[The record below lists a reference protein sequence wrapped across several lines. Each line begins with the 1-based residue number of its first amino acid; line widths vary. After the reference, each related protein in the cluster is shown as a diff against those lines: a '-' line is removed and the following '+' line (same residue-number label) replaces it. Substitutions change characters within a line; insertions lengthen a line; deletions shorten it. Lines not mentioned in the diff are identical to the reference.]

1 VINTVSGDES
11 NNDEESSQSQ
21 RRASASS
28 VSSSTT
34 LQQVTEYKP
43 QSLHMLFESPQQMEI
58 TQQQHN
64 QQHQH
69 EYMHQTLRRQ
79 ISAHIPSS
87 SEEPC
92 HFSHLLES
100 VNETDCLDESES
112 PHDLAMHQTMTQE
125 EELRSQIAQLRRG
138 YTKMYKIL
146 TGEVNKAVSLIDV
159 QRSRIEFLETS
170 LRNVKLKSQ
179 GNTPNSFIDSS
190 NYFSPEYIV
199 DQSTAN
205 GTEVHTP
212 TTPIHPATQIRNNV
226 FLPRS
231 PSPKVA
237 RSHAYDLYFSSPSH
251 DEDLKQPPQQCQSNK
266 GIWLSTFQNETTMC
280 SEVNLEDTSG
290 FNSNSKHH

>member
-1 VINTVSGDES
+1 
-11 NNDEESSQSQ
+11 
-21 RRASASS
+21 
-28 VSSSTT
+28 
-34 LQQVTEYKP
+34 
-43 QSLHMLFESPQQMEI
+43 
-58 TQQQHN
+58 
-64 QQHQH
+64 
-69 EYMHQTLRRQ
+69 
-79 ISAHIPSS
+79 
-87 SEEPC
+87 
-92 HFSHLLES
+92 
-100 VNETDCLDESES
+100 
-112 PHDLAMHQTMTQE
+112 
-125 EELRSQIAQLRRG
+125 
-138 YTKMYKIL
+138 
-146 TGEVNKAVSLIDV
+146 
-159 QRSRIEFLETS
+159 
-170 LRNVKLKSQ
+170 VKLKSQ